1 MTRILEISV
10 GAYIVRR
17 LIQAV
22 FIVIIVTALVFVV
35 MRMMPGDPILFYL
48 SQDELYSFSQE
59 QILQLR
65 HDYGLDKPIIFQYT
79 DWVGKTIRGDLGYSL
94 TSRKPVTTLIAST
107 LPVTLYLG
115 FISFIIGNVI
125 GITAGMVTAVRRG
138 KALDTVVTTLANIGN
153 TIHTFW
159 LAILMIYLFAMKLG
173 WVPTHGF
180 VWPTVDFWLS
190 IKMSIMPVICLCI
203 YSIGGMARQTRSV
216 MLEVVRQDYVRTAWS
231 KGLTERAVIV
241 KHVMK
246 NGFIPLFTLLGMGV
260 PAILGGSVIIEQVFN
275 ISGMGRLMVNAIFS
289 LDYAVVEAI
298 VLISALMIVFSN
310 LIVDV
315 SYGWLDPRV
324 SYS

>member
-1 MTRILEISV
+1 V

-17 LIQAV
+17 LIMA
-22 FIVIIVTALVFVV
+22 FIIVVIVTALVFIV

-48 SQDELYSFSQE
+48 SQDELYAFSQE
-59 QILQLR
+59 QIEELR
-65 HDYGLDKPIIFQYT
+65 HQYGLDKSIFLQYT
-79 DWVGKTIRGDLGYSL
+79 DWLGKTVRGDLGFSL
-94 TSRKPVTTLIAST
+94 TSRKSVTTLIGST

-115 FISFIIGNVI
+115 VISFIVGNVI
-125 GITAGMVTAVRRG
+125 GVGAGMICAIRRG
-138 KALDTVVTTLANIGN
+138 KVLDTVVTMLANIGI
-153 TIHTFW
+153 TVPTFW

-173 WVPTHGF
+173 WFPTHGF
-180 VWPTVDFWLS
+180 VWPTVDFWQS
-190 IKMSIMPVICLCI
+190 IRMTVMPVICLCI

-216 MLEVVRQDYVRTAWS
+216 MLEVVRQDYVRTAWA
-231 KGLTERAVIV
+231 KGLTERAVIL

-298 VLISALMIVFSN
+298 VLISALLIVFSN
-310 LIVDV
+310 LIVDI